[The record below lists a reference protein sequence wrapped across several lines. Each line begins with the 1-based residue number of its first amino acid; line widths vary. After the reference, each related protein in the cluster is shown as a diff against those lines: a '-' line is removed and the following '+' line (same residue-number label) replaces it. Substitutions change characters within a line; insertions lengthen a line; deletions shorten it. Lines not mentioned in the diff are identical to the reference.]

1 MMEYKELYKFD
12 DMNWFDRS
20 ITVMKMT
27 LSDMGVFGLAILSLV
42 AMIFVT
48 VMIMTFIPIDKKLK
62 PVIATPFALVVYSV
76 VFFSLC
82 LMLSYRFIGVG
93 YYEADVKPQN
103 IEAVETMDNN
113 YKSKVE
119 IKDSNNE
126 KLKLEYRGNKL
137 KQDDKI
143 QVRTNNK
150 IVSNDDPK
158 EIEFDTKNGEDYKY
172 LYKGKTIDEVDV
184 GVFFNK
190 LSK

>member
-62 PVIATPFALVVYSV
+62 PVIATPFALVIYGI

-82 LMLSYRFIGVG
+82 LMLSYRFIGIG
-93 YYEADVKPQN
+93 YYETELKPQN

-113 YKSKVE
+113 YKSKVT
-119 IKDSNNE
+119 IKDNDNK
-126 KLKLEYRGNKL
+126 KLSLEYKGK
-137 KQDDKI
+137 KIDEEDKI
-143 QVRTNNK
+143 AVRTKNVIVNK
-150 IVSNDDPK
+150 DDPK
-158 EIEFDTKNGEDYKY
+158 EYKFDTDSDENEKY
-172 LYKGKTIDEVDV
+172 LYNCKELDVNDV
-184 GVFFNK
+184 GLFFRKIN
-190 LSK
+190 